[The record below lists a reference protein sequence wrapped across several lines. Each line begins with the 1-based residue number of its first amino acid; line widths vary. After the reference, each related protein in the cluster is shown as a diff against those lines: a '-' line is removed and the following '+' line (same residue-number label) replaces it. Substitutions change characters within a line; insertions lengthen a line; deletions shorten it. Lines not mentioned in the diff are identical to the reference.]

1 MSDKKLKLQN
11 ESSKLI
17 RLCEVAVQDS
27 RKYTSAQE
35 DLATMHVGPIVRA
48 NAGRLGSQGAATG

>member
-1 MSDKKLKLQN
+1 MSDKKLKIQN

-27 RKYTSAQE
+27 RKYTSAQ
-35 DLATMHVGPIVRA
+35 G
-48 NAGRLGSQGAATG
+48 GLGNDARWPYSES